1 MQYNVHD
8 VAKKAKRRLHGQKD
22 DRPRV
27 SVEKVRAMLDGEV
40 VADPL
45 GRLTDRAVFDA
56 LDDIGRQ
63 RYILE
68 LATSYNRCLEQLCS
82 RGNASSGY

>member
-27 SVEKVRAMLDGEV
+27 SVEKVRAMLDGE
-40 VADPL
+40 A
-45 GRLTDRAVFDA
+45 
-56 LDDIGRQ
+56 I
-63 RYILE
+63 
-68 LATSYNRCLEQLCS
+68 
-82 RGNASSGY
+82 